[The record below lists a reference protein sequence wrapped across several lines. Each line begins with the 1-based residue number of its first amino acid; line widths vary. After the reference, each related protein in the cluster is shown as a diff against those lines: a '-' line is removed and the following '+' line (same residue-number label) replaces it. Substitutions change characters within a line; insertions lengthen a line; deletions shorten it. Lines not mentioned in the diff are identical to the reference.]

1 MQGKN
6 FWKGA
11 PVLGFNLRFFLN
23 SAVTLRV
30 RALGAGLL
38 WLACAAQAGPL
49 SVKPLSYKGTM
60 PYVQS
65 DNAQLAQRINSLIYL
80 DMLELS
86 PPAKLQ
92 DGLKEKKVEEGMQ
105 PTSDLSFEVGRNDE
119 RILALSIS
127 AEGCGAYC
135 EYYTRQFNFDANT
148 GRHIVASDIFTS
160 AGAVTLMKQL
170 GTLRLARVKAEIAR
184 MRNDAK
190 THGAKTAVAKDKAQL
205 KEDGAGFNE
214 AIEMYEQCAA
224 SIVDP
229 EMAKYRTID
238 TDKMKIGNNA
248 ITFIRERCSI
258 HALRALDNLDE
269 IAHTLSLKDL
279 APYLN
284 DYGRSL
290 LVSGG
295 GNALPVGGPFN
306 QVLIG
311 KIGQAPITLRLGAR
325 NTDDTVSGTYY
336 YNKYRTPIPLFGKVT
351 GNTLAMEESESKDQ
365 TLPVIRA
372 TIKGESLKG
381 LWVGSGKQIAFEAGP

>member
-1 MQGKN
+1 
-6 FWKGA
+6 
-11 PVLGFNLRFFLN
+11 
-23 SAVTLRV
+23 
-30 RALGAGLL
+30 
-38 WLACAAQAGPL
+38 
-49 SVKPLSYKGTM
+49 
-60 PYVQS
+60 
-65 DNAQLAQRINSLIYL
+65 
-80 DMLELS
+80 
-86 PPAKLQ
+86 
-92 DGLKEKKVEEGMQ
+92 
-105 PTSDLSFEVGRNDE
+105 
-119 RILALSIS
+119 
-127 AEGCGAYC
+127 
-135 EYYTRQFNFDANT
+135 
-148 GRHIVASDIFTS
+148 
-160 AGAVTLMKQL
+160 MKQL
-170 GTLRLARVKAEIAR
+170 GTMRLARVKAEIAR

-279 APYLN
+279 ALYLN

-336 YNKYRTPIPLFGKVT
+336 YNKYRTPIPLFGKVI

-365 TLPVIRA
+365 PLPVIRA